1 MGDVLNDVIKFLQ
14 EIGGGISSVLLIVG
28 FIVTTVKPIRARF
41 AAWVTKQAKTND
53 LISRLDSI
61 DSNIKTVNDEV
72 SHISSNLTAHIAEN
86 TVDIKNANRA
96 QMMSVRCQI
105 RDIYV
110 HNLPKK
116 SLSIREQRDIHDL
129 YDAYLALGGNSY
141 IHTMVEEM
149 KDWHIHE
156 GL

>member
-41 AAWVTKQAKTND
+41 AAWVTKQAKTTD